1 MCTQCT
7 VEQAAAITYASDN
20 VLKEHRQYGPYTT
33 HKSYAFAGLVFA
45 GQPDQ
50 AACLQ
55 DHLKHHALAPS

>member
-1 MCTQCT
+1 M
-7 VEQAAAITYASDN
+7 EQAAAITFASDY
-20 VLKEHRQYGPYTT
+20 VLKEHRHDGRYTT